1 MAVSVGMSL
10 VINTTFPFE
19 RIVSVH
25 AGPKEIKSTG
35 SSSKSSS
42 KTDCCWGWLFQKRG
56 ASISSPTPTRRM
68 EACAELDPEFHR
80 LLGTC
85 TEQCRFTGPIKK
97 SNQRKTECHQ
107 SALLSYHGFG

>member
-1 MAVSVGMSL
+1 MSL

-19 RIVSVH
+19 RIVSVY

-42 KTDCCWGWLFQKRG
+42 KTDCCWGVAFSKR
-56 ASISSPTPTRRM
+56 A
-68 EACAELDPEFHR
+68 EACAELDPAFHC

-85 TEQCRFTGPIKK
+85 TEQWRFNGPTKK

-107 SALLSYHGFG
+107 SALLGHHSCG